1 MPIIITLVIAAFLIL
16 LSWTWHNLG
25 NIEKSKKVAIIIILL
40 LLIYIMTMFIFNISQ
55 KDILYEVQ
63 AEKELIKNVFGLL
76 FTLVNGIIVMPMIC
90 KTINGIF
97 EKEVKK
103 EKATKKII
111 IISVVFIILLFLE
124 CGYFKSIQQ
133 GILNMLTIKK

>member
-63 AEKELIKNVFGLL
+63 EEKELIKNVFGLL

-111 IISVVFIILLFLE
+111 IILVVFIILLFLE